1 MKGDKKLGF
10 EKESLGFK
18 DKKNKGFYVLMI
30 G

>member
-18 DKKNKGFYVLMI
+18 DKNKGFYVLMI